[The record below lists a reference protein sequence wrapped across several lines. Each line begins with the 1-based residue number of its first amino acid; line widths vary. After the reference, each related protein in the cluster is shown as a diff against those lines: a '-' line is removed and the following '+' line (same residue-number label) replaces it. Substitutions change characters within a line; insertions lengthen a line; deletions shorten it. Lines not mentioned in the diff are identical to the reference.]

1 MEWCGGGLVWPARRP
16 SRPLRRRLHQPPQL
30 YRNAHGRGV
39 PASGDPKVPRV
50 TPTTPRR
57 WDVLHRR
64 LPLIAVGAFVAMVA
78 LTSLLAWSVFR
89 EVGSTFAP
97 LDGPAWLDA
106 WFHGDSGWY
115 YAIAEDGYSYVPGS
129 QSSIAFFPAY
139 PLAVHAVGLLL
150 GNDWSTAAGW
160 VTLVSAAGAVALFAD
175 WVRSR
180 VSPRAAVVAV
190 ALLLVYPYSLFLY
203 GSGYSDALFL
213 LTALGSF
220 ALLERRHFVLAG
232 LVGIL
237 ATGGRPVGIAVLVG
251 LVVRAVEMIAEE
263 RTARTARP
271 PALARVGGGSGR
283 ADDPAPAGEAG
294 PVPLRELWAAV
305 PAVRWRQAALLL
317 SGAGLVGWM
326 VYLGVR
332 FGNPLAFVA
341 VQEAPGWNQ
350 GSGPYTWFKVVFFGT
365 LVKEL
370 WANIALLV
378 PQALACLA
386 AVLLLRTA
394 WRRFGW
400 GYTAFAVVSLA
411 IPIIGTKDFM
421 GAGRYTLAAFPV
433 IAAAAVVLTDSRRP
447 RWLLPI
453 VLVALAA
460 GLCVATVAF
469 AHGVEVS

>member
-1 MEWCGGGLVWPARRP
+1 
-16 SRPLRRRLHQPPQL
+16 
-30 YRNAHGRGV
+30 
-39 PASGDPKVPRV
+39 
-50 TPTTPRR
+50 
-57 WDVLHRR
+57 VLHRR

-115 YAIAEDGYSYVPGS
+115 YAIAEDGYSYVPGV

-139 PLAVHAVGLLL
+139 PLLVHAVGLLL
-150 GNDWSTAAGW
+150 GDDWTTAAGL

-180 VSPRAAVVAV
+180 VSPRTAVVAV
-190 ALLLVYPYSLFLY
+190 ALLLLYPYSFFLY

-263 RTARTARP
+263 RSAGTARSL
-271 PALARVGGGSGR
+271 ALAGAGGGNGP
-283 ADDPAPAGEAG
+283 ADPAPAGPADPAPAGRGG
-294 PVPLRELWAAV
+294 PVPLRELWAAL

-317 SGAGLVGWM
+317 SGTGLVGWM

-350 GSGPYTWFKVVFFGT
+350 GSGPYTWFKVVFLGT
-365 LVKEL
+365 IVRGVWE
-370 WANIALLV
+370 NIALLV
-378 PQALACLA
+378 PQALACLI

-400 GYTAFAVVSLA
+400 GYTAFALVSLA

-433 IAAAAVVLTDSRRP
+433 IAAAAVVLADGRRP
-447 RWLLPI
+447 RWLLPV

>member
-1 MEWCGGGLVWPARRP
+1 
-16 SRPLRRRLHQPPQL
+16 
-30 YRNAHGRGV
+30 
-39 PASGDPKVPRV
+39 
-50 TPTTPRR
+50 
-57 WDVLHRR
+57 
-64 LPLIAVGAFVAMVA
+64 MVA

-115 YAIAEDGYSYVPGS
+115 YAIAEDGYSYVPGV

-139 PLAVHAVGLLL
+139 PLLVHAVGLLL
-150 GNDWSTAAGW
+150 GDDWTTAAGL

-180 VSPRAAVVAV
+180 VSPRTAVVAV
-190 ALLLVYPYSLFLY
+190 ALLLLYPYSFFLY

-220 ALLERRHFVLAG
+220 ALLERRHFLLAG

-263 RTARTARP
+263 RSARTARSL
-271 PALARVGGGSGR
+271 ALAGAGGGNGP
-283 ADDPAPAGEAG
+283 ADPAPAGPADPAPAGWGG
-294 PVPLRELWAAV
+294 PVPLRELWAAL

-317 SGAGLVGWM
+317 SGTGLVGWM
-326 VYLGVR
+326 VYLGAR

-350 GSGPYTWFKVVFFGT
+350 GSGPYTWFKVVFLGT
-365 LVKEL
+365 IVRGVWE
-370 WANIALLV
+370 NIALLV
-378 PQALACLA
+378 PQALACLI

-400 GYTAFAVVSLA
+400 GYAAFALVSLA

-433 IAAAAVVLTDSRRP
+433 IAAAAVVLADGRRP
-447 RWLLPI
+447 RWLLPV

>member
-1 MEWCGGGLVWPARRP
+1 
-16 SRPLRRRLHQPPQL
+16 
-30 YRNAHGRGV
+30 
-39 PASGDPKVPRV
+39 
-50 TPTTPRR
+50 
-57 WDVLHRR
+57 VLHRR

-115 YAIAEDGYSYVPGS
+115 YAIAEDGYSYVPGV

-139 PLAVHAVGLLL
+139 PLLVHAVGLLL
-150 GNDWSTAAGW
+150 GDDWTTAAGL

-180 VSPRAAVVAV
+180 VSPRTAVVAV
-190 ALLLVYPYSLFLY
+190 ALLLLYPYSFFLY

-263 RTARTARP
+263 RSARTARSL
-271 PALARVGGGSGR
+271 ALAGAGGGNGP
-283 ADDPAPAGEAG
+283 ADPAPAGPADPAPAGRGG
-294 PVPLRELWAAV
+294 PVPLRELWAAL

-317 SGAGLVGWM
+317 SGTGLVGWM

-350 GSGPYTWFKVVFFGT
+350 GSGPYTWFKVVFLGT
-365 LVKEL
+365 IVRGVWE
-370 WANIALLV
+370 NIALLV
-378 PQALACLA
+378 PQALACLI

-400 GYTAFAVVSLA
+400 GYTAFALVSLA

-433 IAAAAVVLTDSRRP
+433 IAAAAVVLADGRRP
-447 RWLLPI
+447 RWLLPV

>member
-1 MEWCGGGLVWPARRP
+1 
-16 SRPLRRRLHQPPQL
+16 
-30 YRNAHGRGV
+30 
-39 PASGDPKVPRV
+39 
-50 TPTTPRR
+50 
-57 WDVLHRR
+57 VLHRR

-78 LTSLLAWSVFR
+78 LTSLLAWSVYR
-89 EVGSTFAP
+89 QVGSTFAP
-97 LDGPAWLDA
+97 LDGPGWLDA

-115 YAIAEDGYSYVPGS
+115 YAIASDGYSYEPGV

-139 PLAVHAVGLLL
+139 PLLVHALGLLL
-150 GNDWSTAAGW
+150 GHDWSTAAGW
-160 VTLVSAAGAVALFAD
+160 VTLISAAGAVALFAD

-180 VSPRAAVVAV
+180 MSPRAAVIAV
-190 ALLLVYPYSLFLY
+190 VLLLIYPYSFFIY

-263 RTARTARP
+263 RAARSSASLALAGTRGGHGPDDVP
-271 PALARVGGGSGR
+271 PAERG
-283 ADDPAPAGEAG
+283 G
-294 PVPLRELWAAV
+294 PVPLRELWAAL

-317 SGAGLVGWM
+317 SGAGLVSWM
-326 VYLGVR
+326 AYLGAR
-332 FGNPLAFVA
+332 FDDPLAFVA

-365 LVKEL
+365 IVRGL
-370 WANIALLV
+370 WDNIVLLV
-378 PQALACLA
+378 PQALACLV
-386 AVLLLRTA
+386 AVLLLRTV

-433 IAAAAVVLTDSRRP
+433 IAAAAVVLTDGRRP
-447 RWLLPI
+447 RWLLPV
-453 VLVALAA
+453 VLVVLAA

>member
-1 MEWCGGGLVWPARRP
+1 
-16 SRPLRRRLHQPPQL
+16 
-30 YRNAHGRGV
+30 
-39 PASGDPKVPRV
+39 
-50 TPTTPRR
+50 
-57 WDVLHRR
+57 
-64 LPLIAVGAFVAMVA
+64 
-78 LTSLLAWSVFR
+78 
-89 EVGSTFAP
+89 
-97 LDGPAWLDA
+97 
-106 WFHGDSGWY
+106 
-115 YAIAEDGYSYVPGS
+115 
-129 QSSIAFFPAY
+129 
-139 PLAVHAVGLLL
+139 
-150 GNDWSTAAGW
+150 
-160 VTLVSAAGAVALFAD
+160 
-175 WVRSR
+175 
-180 VSPRAAVVAV
+180 V
-190 ALLLVYPYSLFLY
+190 ALLLLYPYSFFLY

-263 RTARTARP
+263 RSARTARSL
-271 PALARVGGGSGR
+271 ALAGAGGGSGP
-283 ADDPAPAGEAG
+283 ADPAPDRPADPAPAGRGG
-294 PVPLRELWAAV
+294 PVPLRELWAAL

-317 SGAGLVGWM
+317 SGTGLVGWM
-326 VYLGVR
+326 VYLGAR
-332 FGNPLAFVA
+332 FGDPLAFVA

-365 LVKEL
+365 IVRGVWE
-370 WANIALLV
+370 NIALLV
-378 PQALACLA
+378 PQALACLI

-433 IAAAAVVLTDSRRP
+433 IAAAAVVLADGRRP
-447 RWLLPI
+447 RWLLPV

>member
-1 MEWCGGGLVWPARRP
+1 MTATSV
-16 SRPLRRRLHQPPQL
+16 
-30 YRNAHGRGV
+30 
-39 PASGDPKVPRV
+39 
-50 TPTTPRR
+50 RR
-57 WDVLHRR
+57 WDAAHRQ
-64 LPLIAVGAFVAMVA
+64 LPLVAVAAFAGMVL
-78 LTSLLAWSVFR
+78 LTSVLAWSAYR
-89 EVGSTFAP
+89 SGDADAAP
-97 LDGPAWLDA
+97 GFLDGPGWLDA

-115 YAIAEDGYSYVPGS
+115 HRIADEGYSYVPGV
-129 QSSIAFFPAY
+129 QSPIAFFPAY
-139 PLAVHAVGLLL
+139 PLAVHVVGLLL
-150 GNDWSTAAGW
+150 GEDWSTAAGL
-160 VTLVSAAGAVALFAD
+160 VTLASAAGAVALFAA
-175 WVRSR
+175 WVRDR

-190 ALLLVYPYSLFLY
+190 ALLLLYPYSLFLY

-232 LVGIL
+232 LVGVL
-237 ATGGRPVGIAVLVG
+237 ATGGRPVGVAVLVG
-251 LVVRAVEMIAEE
+251 LVVRAVELIAEE
-263 RTARTARP
+263 RARTAARP
-271 PALARVGGGSGR
+271 RELATVGGGAEAPGPPPPTRAGR
-283 ADDPAPAGEAG
+283 
-294 PVPLRELWAAV
+294 PVSLRELWAAL
-305 PAVRWRQAALLL
+305 PFVRWRQAALLL
-317 SGAGLVGWM
+317 SGAGLVAWM

-365 LVKEL
+365 LVKGL

-386 AVLLLRTA
+386 AVLLLPTV

-421 GAGRYTLAAFPV
+421 GAGRYALAAFPV
-433 IAAAAVVLTDSRRP
+433 MAAAAVVLTGERRP
-447 RWLLPI
+447 RWLLPV
-453 VLVALAA
+453 VLVVLSI

-469 AHGVEVS
+469 ALGVEVS

>member
-1 MEWCGGGLVWPARRP
+1 MR
-16 SRPLRRRLHQPPQL
+16 
-30 YRNAHGRGV
+30 
-39 PASGDPKVPRV
+39 
-50 TPTTPRR
+50 TTAER
-57 WDVLHRR
+57 WDLLQRR
-64 LPLIAVGAFVAMVA
+64 LPLLAVVAFVGMVV
-78 LTSLLAWSVFR
+78 LTSLLAWSADHSSA
-89 EVGSTFAP
+89 GDPSA

-115 YAIAEDGYSYVPGS
+115 YRIADDGYSYVPGV
-129 QSSIAFFPAY
+129 QSPIAFFPAY
-139 PLAVHAVGLLL
+139 PLAVYAVGLLL
-150 GNDWSTAAGW
+150 GDDWSTAAGW
-160 VTLVSAAGAVALFAD
+160 VTLISAAGAVALFAD
-175 WVRSR
+175 FVRTR
-180 VSPRAAVVAV
+180 VAPRTAVVAV
-190 ALLLVYPYSLFLY
+190 AVLLLYPYSLFLY
-203 GSGYSDALFL
+203 GSGYGDALFL

-232 LVGIL
+232 LLGIL

-263 RTARTARP
+263 RSARTARP
-271 PALARVGGGSGR
+271 LALAGVGTGR
-283 ADDPAPAGEAG
+283 GPADAPGPVDRPG
-294 PVPLRELWAAV
+294 PVPLRALFSAL
-305 PAVRWRQAALLL
+305 PFVRWRQAAVLL
-317 SGAGLVGWM
+317 SGAGLVAWM

-350 GSGPYTWFKVVFFGT
+350 GSGPRTWFKVVFFGT
-365 LVKEL
+365 IVKGL

-386 AVLLLRTA
+386 AVLLLRPA

-421 GAGRYTLAAFPV
+421 GAGRYALAAFPV
-433 IAAAAVVLTDSRRP
+433 LAAAAVVLTEGRRP
-447 RWLLPI
+447 RWLVPI
-453 VLVALAA
+453 VLAVLAV

-469 AHGVEVS
+469 ARGVEVS

>member
-1 MEWCGGGLVWPARRP
+1 M
-16 SRPLRRRLHQPPQL
+16 
-30 YRNAHGRGV
+30 
-39 PASGDPKVPRV
+39 
-50 TPTTPRR
+50 TPTTPGR

-64 LPLIAVGAFVAMVA
+64 LPLIAVCAFVGMVA
-78 LTSLLAWSVFR
+78 LTSLLAWSVYR
-89 EVGSTFAP
+89 EVGSTFGP

-115 YAIAEDGYSYVPGS
+115 YAIAADGYSYHPGV

-150 GNDWSTAAGW
+150 GNDWSTAAGL

-180 VSPRAAVVAV
+180 VSPRTAVVAV
-190 ALLLVYPYSLFLY
+190 ALLLLYPYSFFLY

-263 RTARTARP
+263 RSARP
-271 PALARVGGGSGR
+271 LALAGAGGGNGP
-283 ADDPAPAGEAG
+283 DDPAPAGRGA
-294 PVPLRELWAAV
+294 PVPLRELWAAL

-317 SGAGLVGWM
+317 SGAGLVSWM
-326 VYLGVR
+326 VYLGSR
-332 FGNPLAFVA
+332 FDDPLAFVA

-365 LVKEL
+365 IVRGL
-370 WANIALLV
+370 WENIALLV
-378 PQALACLA
+378 PQALACLI

-421 GAGRYTLAAFPV
+421 GSGRYTLAAFPV
-433 IAAAAVVLTDSRRP
+433 IAAAAVVLTDGRRP
-447 RWLLPI
+447 RWLLPV
-453 VLVALAA
+453 VLVVLAA

-469 AHGVEVS
+469 ARGVEVS

>member
-1 MEWCGGGLVWPARRP
+1 MVRAVIG
-16 SRPLRRRLHQPPQL
+16 
-30 YRNAHGRGV
+30 
-39 PASGDPKVPRV
+39 
-50 TPTTPRR
+50 TTPGR

-64 LPLIAVGAFVAMVA
+64 LPLIAVGAFVGMVVLA
-78 LTSLLAWSVFR
+78 SLLAWSAYRTAGPEHHF
-89 EVGSTFAP
+89 GF
-97 LDGPAWLDA
+97 LDGPTWLDA

-115 YAIAEDGYSYVPGS
+115 YGIADAGYFYVPGS

-150 GNDWSTAAGW
+150 GNDWSTAAGL

-180 VSPRAAVVAV
+180 VSPRTAVVAV
-190 ALLLVYPYSLFLY
+190 ALLLVYPYSFFLY

-220 ALLERRHFVLAG
+220 ALLERRHYVLAG

-251 LVVRAVEMIAEE
+251 LAVRAVELIAEE
-263 RTARTARP
+263 RAARP
-271 PALARVGGGSGR
+271 LALAGVGGGHGP
-283 ADDPAPAGEAG
+283 AVDPAPAGSGG
-294 PVPLRELWAAV
+294 PVPLRELWAAL
-305 PAVRWRQAALLL
+305 PAVRWRQAALLV

-326 VYLGVR
+326 IYLGVR
-332 FGNPLAFVA
+332 FGDPLAFVA

-350 GSGPYTWFKVVFFGT
+350 GSGPYTWFKVVFVGT
-365 LVKEL
+365 LVKGM
-370 WANIALLV
+370 WPTIVLLL

-447 RWLLPI
+447 RWLLPV
-453 VLVALAA
+453 VLVVLAA

-469 AHGVEVS
+469 VHGVEVS